1 MRARVKSP
9 ICRGGS
15 VLPLLPFRVKM
26 FRISMKEKK
35 KKVSRSF
42 FPSGIFP
49 GTGRIPLVSSTPT
62 SSNTS
67 SAEEK
72 PCPTQLLPKQEL
84 SRAPH
89 GMTVFHSSFR
99 KTEAKKS
106 FTTTALLNWRETPQ
120 QEACAVGHTI
130 PSSSRDFRTAGK
142 KLMCDSLPCVFE

>member
-26 FRISMKEKK
+26 FRISMKGKK
-35 KKVSRSF
+35 KKMSRSF

-89 GMTVFHSSFR
+89 GMTVFHSNFR

-106 FTTTALLNWRETPQ
+106 FTTTAHPQLERNSSAEGGVCCWSHYSQFIQRLQDSREK
-120 QEACAVGHTI
+120 ADV
-130 PSSSRDFRTAGK
+130 
-142 KLMCDSLPCVFE
+142 